1 MDEKTRARIFE
12 PFFTTKGPGKGTGLG
27 LSTVYGIVKQSQ
39 GVVWVYTEPGMG
51 TTFKVYLPAVMDSA
65 EPMIPV
71 DEITAALYNGSETIL
86 LAEDEDIVRDLAMKV
101 LRAGGYKVL
110 PARDGMEAIRIGDS
124 HKGTIHLLVTDVV
137 MPRMSGRELVG
148 RILPARPQM
157 KVLYMSGYT
166 EDAIIHHGVL
176 EEGVEFIQKPFMTT
190 DLVRRVR
197 EVLSSTVSA

>member
-1 MDEKTRARIFE
+1 M
-12 PFFTTKGPGKGTGLG
+12 
-27 LSTVYGIVKQSQ
+27 V
-39 GVVWVYTEPGMG
+39 
-51 TTFKVYLPAVMDSA
+51 
-65 EPMIPV
+65 PV
-71 DEITAALYNGSETIL
+71 EEITAVLYNGSETIL
-86 LAEDEDIVRDLAMKV
+86 LAEDEDIVRDLVMKV

-197 EVLSSTVSA
+197 EVLGPTLSA